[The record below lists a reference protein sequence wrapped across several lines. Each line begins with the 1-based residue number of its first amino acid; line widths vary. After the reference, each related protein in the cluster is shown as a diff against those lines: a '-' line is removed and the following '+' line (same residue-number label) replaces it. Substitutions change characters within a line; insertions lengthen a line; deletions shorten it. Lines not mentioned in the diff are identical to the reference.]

1 MLGGPP
7 PRRRG
12 AAEPRRLGLAVALLL
27 IPIPGLVA
35 CGRSTAFADAPVVAD
50 LAAGRTAAGAPAP
63 GPGAPAANADE
74 RLTIPA
80 GERRDFYLRL
90 PPDAAVTF
98 DGLDLPAAGG
108 VRLRVSM
115 RPARGEEEPL
125 ATLTEDRGFA
135 ALPMTADRYRIV
147 RLSFLAEGRRGS
159 GAAATLT
166 RPAIRSR
173 QPLPEPPAA
182 PDGETDRPRKR
193 PNVIVYLVD
202 ALRAQHLATYGYDR
216 PTSPALDRFAAGAT
230 LFTRAFAQASWTRA
244 AVASLF
250 TGREP
255 QRHGVNGRD
264 DALGDDAL
272 TLAEILAGA
281 GYQTAAFVTNG
292 NVGAPFG
299 FAQGFERFALL
310 GEEQTAAVH
319 HLADEVNE
327 AVFPWLREHGAE
339 GPFFLYVHTTDPH
352 APYVPREPF
361 RSRFAPASG
370 ALPPPSAALRG
381 QLAAVRDSF
390 GRRSPAMLGLAPG
403 SLVWMRA
410 LAQSRIPVTPQ
421 LVSRLSSLYDAEVAA
436 NDAAFGAFVD
446 ELRRLDL
453 YDDSL
458 ILFTADHGEEFY
470 EHHGWE
476 HGRTLY
482 DEVLRIPFVLKLPGQ
497 REGSRRGD
505 AAQQIDLL
513 PTVTDLLGLRLPRGG
528 RGRSLLGPPPG
539 DGQAPPRS
547 VFSYLDLDGNR
558 LASVVD
564 GRYRLIVRYERHP
577 GVELY
582 DLAADPGE
590 QANLVA
596 GAPVVAGYLESRLA
610 SHGGSAVAPQVA
622 PDALAPELRRQL
634 QALGYLN

>member
-1 MLGGPP
+1 VPW
-7 PRRRG
+7 RRG
-12 AAEPRRLGLAVALLL
+12 FAVALLL
-27 IPIPGLVA
+27 IPALAPLA
-35 CGRSTAFADAPVVAD
+35 CRRSAAFADAPVVAD
-50 LAAGRTAAGAPAP
+50 LAAGRSAGEGTALRPGGPSPAP
-63 GPGAPAANADE
+63 EE
-74 RLTIPA
+74 RLSIPA

-90 PPDAAVTF
+90 PPEAAITF

-115 RPARGEEEPL
+115 RPARGEEESL
-125 ATLTEDRGFA
+125 ATLAADRGFA
-135 ALPMTADRYRIV
+135 AIPLTADRYRIV
-147 RLSFLAEGRRGS
+147 RLSFVAEGRRGS
-159 GAAATLT
+159 GGVAILT
-166 RPAIRSR
+166 HPAIRSR
-173 QPLPEPPAA
+173 LPVPGRPPGL
-182 PDGETDRPRKR
+182 DGGEGRP

-202 ALRAQHLATYGYDR
+202 ALRAQHLGTYGYPR

-255 QRHGVNGRD
+255 RRHGVNGRD

-272 TLAEILAGA
+272 TLAEVLKGA
-281 GYQTAAFVTNG
+281 GYRTAAFVTNG
-292 NVGAPFG
+292 NVGATFG
-299 FAQGFERFALL
+299 FAQGFDRFALL
-310 GEEQTAAVH
+310 GEEHSAAVH

-327 AVFPWLREHGAE
+327 AVFPWLREHGAD
-339 GPFFLYVHTTDPH
+339 GPFLLYVHTTDPH
-352 APYVPREPF
+352 APYAPREPF
-361 RSRFAPASG
+361 RSRFAPAGG
-370 ALPPPSAALRG
+370 ALPPSSAALRG
-381 QLAAVRDSF
+381 ELAALRDSF
-390 GRRSPAMLGLAPG
+390 GRRFPETLSLAPG
-403 SLVWMRA
+403 SLVWMRG

-421 LVSRLSSLYDAEVAA
+421 LVDRLASLYDAEIAA

-458 ILFTADHGEEFY
+458 ILFTADHGEEFH
-470 EHHGWE
+470 EHGGWE

-497 REGSRRGD
+497 QQGSRRDD

-513 PTVTDLLGLRLPRGG
+513 PTVAELLGLRISPGG

-564 GRYRLIVRYERHP
+564 GCYRLIVRYERHP

-590 QANLVA
+590 EVNLVA
-596 GAPVVAGYLESRLA
+596 GAPVVAEYLESRLA
-610 SHGGSAVAPQVA
+610 THRGVAVAPQVA
-622 PDALAPELRRQL
+622 PDALAPEIRRQL